1 LQSFHF
7 LSPEVKEALG
17 ELINIRTDLISRHKR
32 EKDELGENYAKAF
45 LLRNERS

>member
-1 LQSFHF
+1 
-7 LSPEVKEALG
+7 VKKALE